1 MPFPVAEQFIAA
13 TESKLGVAFP
23 DAFRARITSNNGGE
37 VSTDDDD
44 WQLYPFFDTSDSKR
58 LSRTSNDIVRETT
71 SARQWRG
78 FPPEA
83 VAIAS
88 NGCGDQL
95 VFIPSAGSTTLQPQ
109 PFIWLHETGELQ
121 PTEISFDEA
130 N

>member
-1 MPFPVAEQFIAA
+1 MPFPVAEQFIVD
-13 TESKLGVAFP
+13 TECKLGVSFP
-23 DAFRARITSNNGGE
+23 ESFRARMTRDNGGE
-37 VSTDDDD
+37 LSTDDDD
-44 WQLYPFFDTSDSKR
+44 WQLYPFLDTSDRKR

-95 VFIPSAGSTTLQPQ
+95 VLIPSPGSTALQSQ

-121 PTEISFDEA
+121 PTEISFD
-130 N
+130 